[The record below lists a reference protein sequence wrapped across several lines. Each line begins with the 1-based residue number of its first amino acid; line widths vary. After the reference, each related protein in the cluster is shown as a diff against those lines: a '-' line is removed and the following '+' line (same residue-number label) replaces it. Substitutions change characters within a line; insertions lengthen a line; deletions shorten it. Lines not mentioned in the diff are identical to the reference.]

1 MQAGSHVNHQ
11 LNVIWLFSFSLLL
24 SGLKLDR
31 LSGLFS
37 VFQKLISGSPLLTDC
52 QSALENLS
60 EVHHLSF
67 NGAIQSCW
75 RNYHPL
81 CVPHLLSHLILV
93 VLWSSWFYSLL
104 QRRKLRLGE
113 INLVKISHRVNGRNN
128 IQAKFICLKTHA
140 LFTMSPC
147 LSKWSKKITLC
158 SLYTA
163 ICKAPPESIWNIS
176 VCVNN
181 SSIT

>member
-1 MQAGSHVNHQ
+1 MGWSLTGFRVCFLCSRNWSQAPHYWQTAKVPWRI
-11 LNVIWLFSFSLLL
+11 LVKFIIWVSMEQFKAAEETTTHS
-24 SGLKLDR
+24 
-31 LSGLFS
+31 
-37 VFQKLISGSPLLTDC
+37 
-52 QSALENLS
+52 
-60 EVHHLSF
+60 
-67 NGAIQSCW
+67 
-75 RNYHPL
+75 L

-93 VLWSSWFYSLL
+93 VLWSSWFYFLL